1 MASRRIEA
9 LYRRR
14 IWPDRVSGCPFDRQE
29 HAMDRRLL
37 MLALGMFALGT
48 DSFVIAGVLP
58 EISHNF
64 HVSIGAAGQL
74 TTVYAIAYA
83 LLSPVAAASFAHV
96 ERKRLM
102 LSGLTIFVLANLA
115 TAYAPDFGFALAA
128 RALAGL
134 GAAMYAPTAT
144 GAGASIVPA
153 DRRGF
158 ALSVVIAGLTASTA
172 LGAPIGTV
180 IGGLGDWR
188 YTMIFVSAISIVTA
202 LGITVFL
209 KDIPVP
215 PAITLQQRMVPFA
228 DRRIGLT
235 LLTTLL
241 VQCGNFAVYTY
252 FAVIFDRATGGN
264 PLILGALLVL
274 WGASGTVMN
283 LVGGRVIDRIGTR
296 RILNTMLVTLILV
309 MTTLSWA
316 GASLATAIIVI
327 VLYGANSWGQLA
339 AQQHRLVSAM
349 PTAASI
355 VLGLN
360 TSATYFGVASAG
372 VIGAAGLSLV
382 GAHNI
387 GWVSFVLYGGGLIA
401 AEAAHRAI
409 ANHRAEAPAAALVA
423 AKA

>member
-1 MASRRIEA
+1 
-9 LYRRR
+9 
-14 IWPDRVSGCPFDRQE
+14 
-29 HAMDRRLL
+29 MDRRLL

-58 EISHNF
+58 EIARNF
-64 HVSIGAAGQL
+64 HVSISAAGQL

-83 LLSPVAAASFAHV
+83 LLSPLAAATFAHV

-102 LSGLTIFVLANLA
+102 LSGLGIFIMANLA
-115 TAYAPDFGFALAA
+115 TAWAPTFALAMVA

-134 GAAMYAPTAT
+134 GAAIYAPTAT
-144 GAGASIVPA
+144 GAGASIVSPE
-153 DRRGF
+153 RRGF

-188 YTMIFVSAISIVTA
+188 YTMIFVSAISVVSA
-202 LGITVFL
+202 LGITAFL
-209 KDIPVP
+209 RNIPMP
-215 PAITLQQRMVPFA
+215 PAITLQQRLAPFA

-252 FAVIFDRATGGN
+252 FAVIFDRATSGN

-274 WGASGTVMN
+274 WGTCGTVMN
-283 LVGGRVIDRIGTR
+283 LAGGRVIDRIGTR
-296 RILNTMLVTLILV
+296 RILNTMLVMLIAV

-316 GASLATAIIVI
+316 GASLPTAIVVI
-327 VLYGANSWGQLA
+327 ALYGANSWGQLA
-339 AQQHRLVSAM
+339 AQQHRLVSVM
-349 PTAASI
+349 PGAASI

-360 TSATYFGVASAG
+360 TSATYIGVASAG
-372 VIGAAGLSLV
+372 VIGAASLDLV

-387 GWVSFVLYGGGLIA
+387 GWISFALYIGALIA
-401 AEAAHRAI
+401 AEVAHRAI
-409 ANHRAEAPAAALVA
+409 ANHRRDAPTPALAA